1 MSRCEL
7 TTRANADL
15 LEIVR
20 YTYQSWGAA
29 QAQSYREELELAF
42 QQLSLT
48 PDLGRRREAIAPGLR
63 SFSVAQHVAFYIQRK
78 DRIVVL
84 RILHP
89 RMNVD
94 DAFAGGA

>member
-1 MSRCEL
+1 MSRFEL
-7 TTRANADL
+7 ATRANADL

-20 YTYQSWGAA
+20 YTYQEWGAA
-29 QAQSYREELELAF
+29 QAQSYRVELELAL

-48 PDLGRRREAIAPGLR
+48 PALGRRREAIAPGLQ
-63 SFSVAQHVAFYIQRK
+63 SFPVAQHIAFYIQRK

-94 DAFAGGA
+94 DAFEGGG

>member
-7 TTRANADL
+7 ATAANADL
-15 LEIVR
+15 LDIVR
-20 YTYQSWGAA
+20 YTFQKWGPA
-29 QAQSYREELELAF
+29 QARSYREELELAL

-48 PDLGRRREAIAPGLR
+48 PDLGRRRESVAPGLQ
-63 SFSVAQHVAFYIQRK
+63 SFPVAQHVAFYAQRK
-78 DRIVVL
+78 DGIVVL

-94 DAFAGGA
+94 DAFAGDG